1 MAKYCIVEFVE
12 EGSVELVPS
21 NWITGNK
28 CSWPPGPGDKTHL
41 IKKRQPPGREWKMYK
56 VAVKGA
62 YDRYEDGRRKVDLA
76 QYTSDL
82 DSGQELKKRRI
93 QRPTRYDDEDVR
105 YSAPT
110 PPLSFPR
117 ASTSHSP
124 RNDTPDEDDAAL
136 STVSDTIIDD
146 ISDIQAADESV
157 DCGNSL
163 RKVHSSASLEID
175 QERTKQQQQPT
186 RTNRKALPPGE
197 FQHEVL
203 TRLTALRMVLQQQSE
218 LLTAL
223 SMKCT
228 KDSVILEE
236 GSVFKDQFDDIAAL
250 QRFDA
255 SLTEATKGSLVRY
268 LSSIGGVSPE
278 SCTRRILRTLMSD
291 RVAAEFSWQG
301 KKGKHSFCNL
311 NVSRCIIA
319 AVKSTRKCS
328 DYTIESAIKDWL
340 RHAPARTRDTSQSSS
355 AKGSSNETSAH

>member
-1 MAKYCIVEFVE
+1 
-12 EGSVELVPS
+12 
-21 NWITGNK
+21 
-28 CSWPPGPGDKTHL
+28 
-41 IKKRQPPGREWKMYK
+41 MYK

-62 YDRYEDGRRKVDLA
+62 YDRYEDGRRKLELA

-93 QRPTRYDDEDVR
+93 QRPTRYDDEDVL

-117 ASTSHSP
+117 ASTSHY
-124 RNDTPDEDDAAL
+124 DAAL
-136 STVSDTIIDD
+136 STMT
-146 ISDIQAADESV
+146 SV
-157 DCGNSL
+157 TS
-163 RKVHSSASLEID
+163 
-175 QERTKQQQQPT
+175 KQQMRALIAETHFEKCIVRLPWRLTKNVQNSNSS
-186 RTNRKALPPGE
+186 RHALIENRCLLVN
-197 FQHEVL
+197 FSIEVL
-203 TRLTALRMVLQQQSE
+203 TRLTVLRMVLQQQSE

-228 KDSVILEE
+228 NDSVILEE

-250 QRFDA
+250 QRFDV

-311 NVSRCIIA
+311 NVSRRIIA

-355 AKGSSNETSAH
+355 AKGS